1 MPGGEVYT
9 CHYKLSTLTPFAPA
23 EYFQVDSLSAK
34 TVPFA
39 TFSRRKFGVD
49 DIVVIY
55 LGPGV
60 S

>member
-1 MPGGEVYT
+1 MPRWASLY
-9 CHYKLSTLTPFAPA
+9 LSSQVIHTPIAPA

-39 TFSRRKFGVD
+39 PFSRRKFGVD

-55 LGPGV
+55 LGLGV
-60 S
+60 P